1 MVIWLFREE
10 THHDAATAAT
20 RSSRQE
26 LEDHQHGDELQMCFC
41 AWGTSFSL
49 LWELLLMRFSSFF
62 YLLQALQGSDLSK
75 EELHTALQMV
85 ITNYGQSI

>member
-41 AWGTSFSL
+41 AGGTSF
-49 LWELLLMRFSSFF
+49 
-62 YLLQALQGSDLSK
+62 
-75 EELHTALQMV
+75 
-85 ITNYGQSI
+85 